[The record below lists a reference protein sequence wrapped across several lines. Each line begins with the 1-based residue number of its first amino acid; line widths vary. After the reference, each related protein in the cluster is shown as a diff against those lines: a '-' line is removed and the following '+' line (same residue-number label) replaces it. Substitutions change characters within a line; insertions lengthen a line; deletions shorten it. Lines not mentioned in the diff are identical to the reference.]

1 VAPDPISGP
10 IPEPGPPPPLESGL
24 LLALSGT
31 KLLLHAALS
40 GRYGYFRD
48 ELYFLDCGRH
58 LDWGYVDHAP
68 MVGLVARAA
77 LLLGA
82 SLPVLRL
89 IPAVAGALLVAL
101 TVVLARGLGGR
112 RFAQGL
118 AGLAVIAAPIYLG
131 TDSLFTMNAFE
142 PLFWMGCVWALIRI
156 VRGGDPRLW
165 MAFGVLAGLG
175 LMNKH
180 STVFFCVSVAVALL
194 LVPERKDLRT
204 PWPWIGAGLAVLIFL
219 PNLVWQVRHD
229 FPTLEDLRNVARSS
243 KNVTLGPVAFFAQQV
258 LLLHPVLFPLWLGG
272 LAWLFR
278 GRGGQFRILAWTFVV
293 FALVLFALKA
303 KNYYL
308 APIYPMLF
316 AAGAV
321 GLEAGLHRWAM
332 TRARAWP
339 RVVVVGIIV
348 VAAAALAPL
357 VLPLLPPERYVA
369 YERAIG
375 FEPPKTEVAHRGPLP
390 QFFGDQF
397 GWPELVAEVAGI
409 YASLPAEERA
419 RTGIFANNYGEAGAV
434 ALFGPRYGLPRPISA
449 HQSYFLWGPGGFD
462 GDTLIVLQDD
472 RESLERLCASVEEAG
487 VHFHP
492 WGMAEENNPIFICRG
507 LKVPLRTLW
516 PQLKKWN

>member
-1 VAPDPISGP
+1 VAVDPLAP
-10 IPEPGPPPPLESGL
+10 TVPEPGTVPRLERDVLIG
-24 LLALSGT
+24 LSGT
-31 KLLLHAALS
+31 KLLLHAALA

-68 MVGLVARAA
+68 MIGLVAKMC

-89 IPAVAGALLVAL
+89 IPAAAGALLVAL
-101 TVVLARGLGGR
+101 TVVLAREMGGG
-112 RFAQGL
+112 RFAQAV

-131 TDSLFTMNAFE
+131 TDSILTMNAFE
-142 PLFWMGCVWALIRI
+142 PLFWMGCVWALVRI

-165 MAFGVLAGLG
+165 LVLGALAGLG

-180 STVFFCVSVAVALL
+180 STVFFLLAVTVAL
-194 LVPERKDLRT
+194 VIGPERRALLT
-204 PWPWIGAGLAVLIFL
+204 WWPWIAAGLALLIFL

-229 FPTLEDLRNVARSS
+229 FATLEDLRNVARSG
-243 KNVTLGPVAFFAQQV
+243 KNVRLGPADFVAQQV
-258 LLLHPVLFPLWLGG
+258 LLMNPVLLPLWLGG
-272 LAWLFR
+272 LGWLFAGTR
-278 GRGGQFRILAWTFVV
+278 GRFRILGWTYAAF
-293 FALVLFALKA
+293 FLMLFALKA

-321 GLEAGLHRWAM
+321 GLEAWLHRVAL
-332 TRARAWP
+332 TRGRLWP
-339 RVVVVGIIV
+339 KAA
-348 VAAAALAPL
+348 VAALIVAAGLVLAPL
-357 VLPLLPPERYVA
+357 VLPVLPPEGYVA
-369 YERAIG
+369 YEAALG
-375 FEPPKTEVAHRGPLP
+375 VTPPKTEVGHRGPLP
-390 QFFGDQF
+390 QIFGDQF
-397 GWPELVAEVAGI
+397 GWPELVAEVARI
-409 YASLPAEERA
+409 YHSLPEEERA

-434 ALFGPRYGLPRPISA
+434 ALFGPGHGLPRPISA
-449 HQSYFLWGPGGFD
+449 HQSYFLWGPGNFD

-472 RESLERLCASVEEAG
+472 RESLERLCRSVEEAG

-507 LKVPLRTLW
+507 LNVPLRELW
-516 PQLKKWN
+516 PRLKKWN